1 MQPKNSTTQLFK
13 PLALSQI
20 FLHRISRAILSCFPR
35 STSTDTDPSQ
45 KHQLQFPTMTI
56 GSQDQGATGA
66 AKWVTSTLGN
76 TVGGVARTVGGV
88 TGAAT
93 RGVGDTINSAT
104 GSAGRPVGD
113 AIGNAGTGL
122 EDGTKQVAKGVE
134 NAGQWKGQW
143 R

>member
-1 MQPKNSTTQLFK
+1 
-13 PLALSQI
+13 
-20 FLHRISRAILSCFPR
+20 
-35 STSTDTDPSQ
+35 
-45 KHQLQFPTMTI
+45 MTI

-76 TVGGVARTVGGV
+76 TVGGVTRTVGGV

-134 NAGQWKGQW
+134 NAGEWKGQW
-143 R
+143 RRGDMLFQHDEYLRTFTALRGRFGLRLLSRKRELLVEEVVDGF